1 MNESKSNRVR
11 IGLAVAACSIAAFV
25 AGVSITK
32 GSLSE
37 DSAMCQLHAEI
48 TTTKSGE
55 TSTDITAIGNKD
67 SCANTFADAI
77 TSYTNQAA
85 QAGDAQDDF
94 AASDADAASAPCAAS
109 Q

>member
-1 MNESKSNRVR
+1 MNESKSNKYS
-11 IGLAVAACSIAAFV
+11 IGMAIAACSIAAFI

-32 GSLSE
+32 GSLNE
-37 DSAMCQLHAEI
+37 DAAVCKINAEI
-48 TTTKSGE
+48 TTVNGDTT
-55 TSTDITAIGNKD
+55 TSITAIGNKD
-67 SCANTFADAI
+67 SCADTVADAI

-85 QAGDAQDDF
+85 QAGDTQDDS

>member
-1 MNESKSNRVR
+1 MNESKSNKYS
-11 IGLAVAACSIAAFV
+11 IGLAIAACSIAAFV

-32 GSLSE
+32 GSLADEADVCKIS
-37 DSAMCQLHAEI
+37 AEI
-48 TTTKSGE
+48 TTTNGN
-55 TSTDITAIGNKD
+55 TTTILTAIGKKD
-67 SCANTFADAI
+67 SCADTVADAI

-85 QAGDAQDDF
+85 QAGDTQDDS